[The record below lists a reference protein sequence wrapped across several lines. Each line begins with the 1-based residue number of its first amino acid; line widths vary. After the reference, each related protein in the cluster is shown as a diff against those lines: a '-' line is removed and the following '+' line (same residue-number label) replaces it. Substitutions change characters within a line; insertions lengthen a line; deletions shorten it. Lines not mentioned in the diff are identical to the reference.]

1 MFLSCTGSLAI
12 LNQYPEYSL
21 LPILKAVCCN
31 GTERNIFDCQSNQG
45 DGRCQQRQDASVICQ
60 GK

>member
-12 LNQYPEYSL
+12 LNQYTEYGL
-21 LPILKAVCCN
+21 LPVLNAVHCN
-31 GTERNIFDCQSNQG
+31 GTEGNIFDCESNEG